1 MYRIYNPA
9 YTYKFQLYPA
19 EITKHDAIFIVFFK
33 FLIEIAGGVGINQFL
48 LKMHFN
54 VWFVCVAESD
64 HTYHQGYILPLIWA
78 HFIYIPLQPIKD
90 EADSQRKA
98 ESQEIQQKQQQ
109 IFQEQQ
115 LMKQQQGQQIIQQQ
129 QIR

>member
-1 MYRIYNPA
+1 MPQ
-9 YTYKFQLYPA
+9 K
-19 EITKHDAIFIVFFK
+19 
-33 FLIEIAGGVGINQFL
+33 L
-48 LKMHFN
+48 LKGGGGTIEGRKLF
-54 VWFVCVAESD
+54 EEIQYDKS
-64 HTYHQGYILPLIWA
+64 TPY
-78 HFIYIPLQPIKD
+78 IYIPLQPIKD

>member
-1 MYRIYNPA
+1 MYRVP
-9 YTYKFQLYPA
+9 
-19 EITKHDAIFIVFFK
+19 
-33 FLIEIAGGVGINQFL
+33 
-48 LKMHFN
+48 
-54 VWFVCVAESD
+54 ESD
-64 HTYHQGYILPLIWA
+64 HTYHQKIIGGKPWRYIVTVGHLSYIFITLDKSTPY
-78 HFIYIPLQPIKD
+78 IYIPLQPIKD

>member
-1 MYRIYNPA
+1 M
-9 YTYKFQLYPA
+9 
-19 EITKHDAIFIVFFK
+19 AILNSCRRNYWRGKLFK
-33 FLIEIAGGVGINQFL
+33 GGNYSKKYSMIR
-48 LKMHFN
+48 
-54 VWFVCVAESD
+54 
-64 HTYHQGYILPLIWA
+64 A
-78 HFIYIPLQPIKD
+78 HLIYIPLQPIKD